1 MTKDPRG
8 PGSSQR
14 KVTHSTGSGID
25 IWHNAGPPAHSSKRF
40 ISLHPG
46 CRTVN
51 RDRPPRAPDRRIGIV
66 RSGHPN
72 VTFKMTGDT
81 TFRELQTCRYA
92 LAPC

>member
-1 MTKDPRG
+1 MTKDPGG

-14 KVTHSTGSGID
+14 KVTH
-25 IWHNAGPPAHSSKRF
+25 SKRF

-51 RDRPPRAPDRRIGIV
+51 RDRPPRAPDPRIGIV